1 MRSSFSCTASSVG
14 FTHRPLICR
23 RLGAAPLAELEI
35 SQPAQRLTSTHAT
48 RTADVRARVPVSAPR
63 GCRSTGD
70 GYLRNFVDRRTQRT
84 VVCRWL
90 YMRHSLFIGGAWLC
104 LSYVPYVSLTCPL
117 HVPCPLRVPYVS
129 QFVCPHPLSSY
140 VPCMS
145 LVCPLYVT
153 SYVPCMSLH
162 FYESQIHWD
171 IRSTPLG

>member
-1 MRSSFSCTASSVG
+1 M
-14 FTHRPLICR
+14 
-23 RLGAAPLAELEI
+23 
-35 SQPAQRLTSTHAT
+35 
-48 RTADVRARVPVSAPR
+48 RARVPVSAPR

-117 HVPCPLRVPYVS
+117 RVPYVSLTCPLHVPCPLRVPYVS
-129 QFVCPHPLSSY
+129 LTCPSSYVPTPFLRMSLVCPFVCPLY

-145 LVCPLYVT
+145 LVCPII
-153 SYVPCMSLH
+153 

-171 IRSTPLG
+171 IRSTPLGRGQAWRPCDVPFK

>member
-1 MRSSFSCTASSVG
+1 M
-14 FTHRPLICR
+14 
-23 RLGAAPLAELEI
+23 
-35 SQPAQRLTSTHAT
+35 
-48 RTADVRARVPVSAPR
+48 RARVPVSAPR

-117 HVPCPLRVPYVS
+117 RVPCPLRAPYVS
-129 QFVCPHPLSSY
+129 LTCPSSYVPTPFLRMSLVCPLY

-145 LVCPLYVT
+145 LVCPII
-153 SYVPCMSLH
+153 

-171 IRSTPLG
+171 IRSTPLGPAREATAAKFLKKSRKSQITLTLDRL